1 MATEFEK
8 LNPPREDGFPKVKE
22 LKAKVKFVSDRK
34 DLNYE
39 LPLSNLYK
47 EY

>member
-1 MATEFEK
+1 MTDFEK

-22 LKAKVKFVSDRK
+22 LKATEPFKTNAKESDFDK
-34 DLNYE
+34 PILNLE
-39 LPLSNLYK
+39 K